1 MRLLLDTNAFIW
13 WVGDDPR
20 LGPSA
25 RSIIADSE
33 NDVFVSAASAWEISI
48 KRAKGKLGFGDVETA
63 LEAHAFEPLAIE
75 LEHGVAAGDLPPHH
89 RDPFDRVLIAQA
101 RRESLAIV
109 TADDAFAL
117 YDVDIVP
124 AGR

>member
-13 WVGDDPR
+13 WVGDDAR

-25 RSIIADSE
+25 RSIIAEPD
-33 NDVFVSAASAWEISI
+33 NDVFVSAASAWEIAI
-48 KRAKGKLGFGDVETA
+48 KRAKGKLGFGDVETE
-63 LEAHAFEPLAIE
+63 LERHSFETLAIE
-75 LEHGVAAGDLPPHH
+75 VAHGITAGGLPPHH

-101 RRESLAIV
+101 RHESLAIV

-117 YDVDIVP
+117 YDVEIVP
-124 AGR
+124 AGS